1 MDSSLYKTHV
11 VSRGI
16 KYSYYFSPAK
26 DDKRTIVFLHGFPS
40 TSQDWKNQVAFFVE
54 RGYGALVPDM
64 LGYGGTDKP
73 TIDEL
78 EKYLHSAITQDVI
91 DLVEHEQ
98 VGGAVVVGH
107 DW

>member
-16 KYSYYFSPAK
+16 KYSYYFSPPK
-26 DDKRTIVFLHGFPS
+26 DDKRTIVFIHGFPS
-40 TSQDWKNQVAFFVE
+40 TSKDWVHQVVFFVE

-73 TIDEL
+73 MIDEV
-78 EKYLHSAITQDVI
+78 EKYLPNAITQDVL
-91 DLVEHEQ
+91 DLMEEER
-98 VGGAVVVGH
+98 VGSAIVVGH

>member
-1 MDSSLYKTHV
+1 MDSSLYKTHT

-16 KYSYYFSPAK
+16 TYSYYFSPAK

-40 TSQDWKNQVAFFVE
+40 TSQDWKHQVAFFVQ

-78 EKYLHSAITQDVI
+78 DKYLLSPITQDI
-91 DLVEHEQ
+91 LDLVEKEN
-98 VGGAVVVGH
+98 VGNAVVVGH

>member
-1 MDSSLYKTHV
+1 MDRALYKTHTT
-11 VSRGI
+11 SRRI

-26 DDKRTIVFLHGFPS
+26 DHKKTLLFIHGFPS
-40 TSQDWKNQVAFFVE
+40 TSGDWHKQVAFFVE

-73 TIDEL
+73 PREEL
-78 EKYLHSAITQDVI
+78 DKYTPSLIARDLVDLLDQEEIESAIS
-91 DLVEHEQ
+91 
-98 VGGAVVVGH
+98 VGH